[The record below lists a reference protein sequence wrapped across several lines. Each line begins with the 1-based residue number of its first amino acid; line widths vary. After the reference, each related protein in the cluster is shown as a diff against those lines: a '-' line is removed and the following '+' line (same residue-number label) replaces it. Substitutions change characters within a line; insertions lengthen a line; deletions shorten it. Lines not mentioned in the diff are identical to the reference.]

1 MGWFD
6 PNGIQVTGITT
17 TDYGNLS
24 LTAHWIQIDY
34 LPETAS
40 FIYDGTLRIFID
52 PAQYATYTSGT
63 TQATNV
69 GNYSVSFTLTSGH
82 IWSDDTYDSTKT
94 VNWSITARPLIV
106 VSDSIWGTYTGEG
119 YELSI
124 PASAYTV
131 FGLLAADIEKITI
144 TVSGT
149 LSAPGILATDIDVT
163 EKNGYGGVLDN
174 YSVREIT
181 GTIIVTESAV
191 STVTVSNEIHA
202 MGLMASPA
210 IQAAVSPSGSRRW
223 MI

>member
-1 MGWFD
+1 MSVYGC
-6 PNGIQVTGITT
+6 TITAGT
-17 TDYGNLS
+17 YKATDKG
-24 LTAHWIQIDY
+24 DY
-34 LPETAS
+34 SATL
-40 FIYDGTLRIFID
+40 TLR
-52 PAQYATYTSGT
+52 SG
-63 TQATNV
+63 
-69 GNYSVSFTLTSGH
+69 FE
-82 IWSDDTYDSTKT
+82 WRDTDAIVTKT
-94 VNWSITARPLIV
+94 ADWSITARPLIV
-106 VSDSIWGTYTGEG
+106 VSDSIWGTYTGDG

-124 PASAYTV
+124 PVSAYTV
-131 FGLLAADIEKITI
+131 FGLVGTDASKITI

-202 MGLMASPA
+202 TGLMVSPA